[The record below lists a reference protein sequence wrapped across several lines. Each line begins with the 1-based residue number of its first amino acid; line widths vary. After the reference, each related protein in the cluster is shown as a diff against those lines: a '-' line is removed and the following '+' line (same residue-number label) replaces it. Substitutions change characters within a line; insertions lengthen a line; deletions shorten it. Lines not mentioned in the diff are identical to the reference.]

1 MAHPIHRP
9 TVHVIEGVTRLMD
22 ELLRYHIDN
31 DEYAAKLREFDVDS
45 ILEEHKEE
53 FKTNPSLVP
62 YLDALMLI
70 SSLQHEL
77 EFQVAEYGANVALED
92 MKVLKELMERFP
104 G

>member
-1 MAHPIHRP
+1 
-9 TVHVIEGVTRLMD
+9 MD

-31 DEYAAKLREFDVDS
+31 DEYAVKLREFDVDS

-92 MKVLKELMERFP
+92 MKTLKELMERFP

>member
-9 TVHVIEGVTRLMD
+9 TVHIVEKVVELMD
-22 ELLRYHIDN
+22 KLLRYHIEI
-31 DEYAAKLREFDVDS
+31 DEYAEKLRGFDVDA
-45 ILEEHKEE
+45 ILAEHKEE
-53 FKTNPSLVP
+53 FKTDPALVP
-62 YLDALMLI
+62 YLDALMII

-92 MKVLKELMERFP
+92 MKMLKELMDRFP

>member
-1 MAHPIHRP
+1 
-9 TVHVIEGVTRLMD
+9 MD

-53 FKTNPSLVP
+53 FKTNPALVP